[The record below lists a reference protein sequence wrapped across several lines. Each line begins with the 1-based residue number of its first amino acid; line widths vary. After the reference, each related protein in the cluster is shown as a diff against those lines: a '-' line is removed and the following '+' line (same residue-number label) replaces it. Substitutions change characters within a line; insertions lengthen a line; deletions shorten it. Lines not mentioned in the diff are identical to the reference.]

1 MDEGN
6 RGEEYGK
13 RRGLLGKYGRGR
25 GDGSVVG
32 RSPGQLQGIRSA
44 RRRLNEEELGDIFSN
59 ISRVMRKE
67 MESVVGNTPRNCR

>member
-1 MDEGN
+1 MAVYVERGKRRVYARERRKEVMDEGN
-6 RGEEYGK
+6 RGEEYGR

-44 RRRLNEEELGDIFSN
+44 RRRLNEEELGGHFQ
-59 ISRVMRKE
+59 
-67 MESVVGNTPRNCR
+67 